1 MKKILTVFAA
11 LCAVHAAHAY
21 ESRFWDYY
29 TPYPSNFIGSDEWWR
44 GDALTGDWWG
54 TRNWMDKDTGI
65 EFSGTYTT
73 DLAGNPVGGMEQGFT
88 YTDNIAFGAK
98 LDLEKLVGW
107 HGATFTIAATDR
119 NGTSLSQNYIG
130 NQFTVQQI
138 FGGQTIILTGLHLTQ
153 RLLDDKMEIKV
164 GRFSAGD
171 DFASSPLY
179 WLYMN
184 NGIDGNPQ
192 ALPVNASFSAYPW
205 ASWAARVRFEPSP
218 DWNAMFGLYQVSNKT
233 FNRYLHGVN
242 FSFEPTDG
250 VMFLGQVGWTPE
262 FFRRPVK
269 RVETEREENE
279 ELSEAEENMHGLP
292 GHYWFGAYYSTW
304 EYAQFGSTQSA
315 ANAYG
320 FYWHADQKVYE
331 EAPGSDQ
338 GLTLWTAFVLSPQEN
353 IAKIPFQWNCGVA
366 YQGMVPQRD
375 EDIAMFGLA
384 YGSFSNDYGNAGN
397 AYNGEPVSYEMALEW
412 GYRIQFNRFLY
423 AQPNIQYIAQPGGTG
438 SIPDAFV
445 LGLQIGVTF

>member
-1 MKKILTVFAA
+1 MKKLLAAFAA
-11 LCAVHAAHAY
+11 LCAVHVAHAY

-54 TRNWMDKDTGI
+54 TRNWTDKDTGI

-107 HGATFTIAATDR
+107 NGATFTIAATDR

-279 ELSEAEENMHGLP
+279 ELSEAEENTHGLP

-320 FYWHADQKVYE
+320 FYWHADQKVYQ

-366 YQGMVPQRD
+366 YQGVVPQRD
-375 EDIAMFGLA
+375 QDIAMFGLA
-384 YGSFSNDYGNAGN
+384 YGSFSDDYGNAGN

-423 AQPNIQYIAQPGGTG
+423 AQPNIQYIVQPGGTG

-445 LGLQIGVTF
+445 LGMQIGVTF

>member
-1 MKKILTVFAA
+1 MKKSVAAFAA
-11 LCAVHAAHAY
+11 LCAVHVAHAY

-107 HGATFTIAATDR
+107 QGATFTIAATDR

-423 AQPNIQYIAQPGGTG
+423 AQPNIQYIVQPGGSTA
-438 SIPDAFV
+438 IPNALV
-445 LGLQIGVTF
+445 LGLSVSVDF

>member
-1 MKKILTVFAA
+1 MKKLLAAFAA
-11 LCAVHAAHAY
+11 LCAVHVAHAY

-29 TPYPSNFIGSDEWWR
+29 TPYPSNFIGSEEWWR

-205 ASWAARVRFEPSP
+205 ASWAARVRIEPSP

-366 YQGMVPQRD
+366 YQGMLPQRN

-384 YGSFSNDYGNAGN
+384 YGSFSDDYGNAGN

-423 AQPNIQYIAQPGGTG
+423 AQPNIQYIVQPGGTG
-438 SIPDAFV
+438 SIPNAFV

>member
-1 MKKILTVFAA
+1 MKKLLAAFAA
-11 LCAVHAAHAY
+11 LCAVHVAHAY
-21 ESRFWDYY
+21 EGRFWDYY

-107 HGATFTIAATDR
+107 QGATFTIAATDR

-218 DWNAMFGLYQVSNKT
+218 DWNAMLGLYQVSNKT

-366 YQGMVPQRD
+366 YQGMVPQRN

-384 YGSFSNDYGNAGN
+384 YGSFSDDYGNAGN

-423 AQPNIQYIAQPGGTG
+423 AQPNIQYIVQPGGTG

>member
-1 MKKILTVFAA
+1 MKKLLAAFAA
-11 LCAVHAAHAY
+11 LCAVHVAHAY
-21 ESRFWDYY
+21 EGRFWDYY

-107 HGATFTIAATDR
+107 NGATFTIAATDR

-138 FGGQTIILTGLHLTQ
+138 FGGQTIVLTGLHLTQ

-242 FSFEPTDG
+242 LSFEPTDG

-279 ELSEAEENMHGLP
+279 ELSEAEENTHGLP

-304 EYAQFGSTQSA
+304 EYGQFGSTQSA

-320 FYWHADQKVYE
+320 FYWHADQKVYQ

-366 YQGMVPQRD
+366 YQGVVPQRD
-375 EDIAMFGLA
+375 QDIAMFGLA
-384 YGSFSNDYGNAGN
+384 YGSFSDDYGNAGN

-423 AQPNIQYIAQPGGTG
+423 AQPNIQYIVQPGGTG

-445 LGLQIGVTF
+445 LGMQIGVTF

>member
-1 MKKILTVFAA
+1 MKKLLAAFAA
-11 LCAVHAAHAY
+11 LCAVHVAHAY

-269 RVETEREENE
+269 RVATEREENE
-279 ELSEAEENMHGLP
+279 ELSEAEEDMHGLP

-366 YQGMVPQRD
+366 YQGIVPQRN

-384 YGSFSNDYGNAGN
+384 YGSFSDDYGNAGN

-423 AQPNIQYIAQPGGTG
+423 AQPNIQYIVQPGGTG

-445 LGLQIGVTF
+445 VGLQIGVTF

>member
-1 MKKILTVFAA
+1 
-11 LCAVHAAHAY
+11 
-21 ESRFWDYY
+21 
-29 TPYPSNFIGSDEWWR
+29 
-44 GDALTGDWWG
+44 
-54 TRNWMDKDTGI
+54 
-65 EFSGTYTT
+65 
-73 DLAGNPVGGMEQGFT
+73 
-88 YTDNIAFGAK
+88 
-98 LDLEKLVGW
+98 
-107 HGATFTIAATDR
+107 
-119 NGTSLSQNYIG
+119 
-130 NQFTVQQI
+130 
-138 FGGQTIILTGLHLTQ
+138 
-153 RLLDDKMEIKV
+153 
-164 GRFSAGD
+164 
-171 DFASSPLY
+171 
-179 WLYMN
+179 
-184 NGIDGNPQ
+184 
-192 ALPVNASFSAYPW
+192 
-205 ASWAARVRFEPSP
+205 
-218 DWNAMFGLYQVSNKT
+218 MFGLYQVSNKT

-262 FFRRPVK
+262 FFRRPFK

-279 ELSEAEENMHGLP
+279 ELSEAEENTHGLP

-320 FYWHADQKVYE
+320 FYWHADQKVYQ

-366 YQGMVPQRD
+366 YQGVVPQRD
-375 EDIAMFGLA
+375 QDIAMFGLA
-384 YGSFSNDYGNAGN
+384 YGSFSDDYGNAGN

-423 AQPNIQYIAQPGGTG
+423 AQPNIQYIVQPGGTG

-445 LGLQIGVTF
+445 LGMQIGVTF

>member
-1 MKKILTVFAA
+1 
-11 LCAVHAAHAY
+11 
-21 ESRFWDYY
+21 
-29 TPYPSNFIGSDEWWR
+29 
-44 GDALTGDWWG
+44 
-54 TRNWMDKDTGI
+54 
-65 EFSGTYTT
+65 
-73 DLAGNPVGGMEQGFT
+73 
-88 YTDNIAFGAK
+88 
-98 LDLEKLVGW
+98 
-107 HGATFTIAATDR
+107 
-119 NGTSLSQNYIG
+119 
-130 NQFTVQQI
+130 
-138 FGGQTIILTGLHLTQ
+138 
-153 RLLDDKMEIKV
+153 
-164 GRFSAGD
+164 
-171 DFASSPLY
+171 
-179 WLYMN
+179 
-184 NGIDGNPQ
+184 
-192 ALPVNASFSAYPW
+192 
-205 ASWAARVRFEPSP
+205 
-218 DWNAMFGLYQVSNKT
+218 MFGLYQVSNKT

-366 YQGMVPQRD
+366 YQGMVPQRN

-384 YGSFSNDYGNAGN
+384 YGSFSDDYGNAGN

-423 AQPNIQYIAQPGGTG
+423 AQPNIQYIVQPGGTG

-445 LGLQIGVTF
+445 VGLQIGVTF

>member
-1 MKKILTVFAA
+1 MKKSVAAFAA
-11 LCAVHAAHAY
+11 LCAVHVAHAY

-107 HGATFTIAATDR
+107 NGATFTIAATDR

-279 ELSEAEENMHGLP
+279 ELSEAEESMHGLP

-366 YQGMVPQRD
+366 YQGVVPQRD
-375 EDIAMFGLA
+375 QDIAMFGLA
-384 YGSFSNDYGNAGN
+384 YGSFSDDYGNAGN

-423 AQPNIQYIAQPGGTG
+423 AQPNIQYIVQPGGTG

-445 LGLQIGVTF
+445 LGMQIGVTF